1 MKAFAPVLVGL
12 PLVLAGACQQQEP
25 AATIELPETEQEQ
38 PQSRFWHMGLVVSD
52 LPLMHDFY
60 TGVIGLEQATHLMVE
75 DAANPDA
82 EKDAILVA
90 RLQELMGLP
99 NLKLE
104 IQHYSDP
111 EHQQFIE
118 LVKYHNPE
126 SSETVERDV
135 NRPLGWNH
143 MGFQVDSVDR
153 VVTAMREKEMGTVL
167 GGPTVLPEFGGN
179 RYLFISDPE
188 GNLIEVFDT
197 PR

>member
-1 MKAFAPVLVGL
+1 MKLLAHILFAF
-12 PLVLAGACQQQEP
+12 PLLLAVACQKPEP
-25 AATIELPETEQEQ
+25 IMTDEAPKAEQEEA
-38 PQSRFWHMGLVVSD
+38 PGRFWHMGLVVSD
-52 LPLMHDFY
+52 MPLMHEFY
-60 TGVIGLEQATHLMVE
+60 TSVIGLEQATDLMVE
-75 DAANPDA
+75 DAANP
-82 EKDAILVA
+82 EPEQNAILVE
-90 RLQELMGLP
+90 RLEELMGLP

-111 EHQQFIE
+111 EHQQFME
-118 LVKYHNPE
+118 LVKYHHPE
-126 SSETVERDV
+126 SEETVERDV

-153 VVTAMREKEMGTVL
+153 VITAMRNTGMGSVL

-179 RYLFISDPE
+179 RYLFIADPE